1 MRKLNRETP
10 ITPYLV
16 IILKT
21 VLSCTV
27 GTDTALRLYLTL
39 LELELQLVSADFGVV
54 EASYHIN
61 GGDAELTNRILIML
75 IVKSTPVR
83 ELQIQIEIKG

>member
-1 MRKLNRETP
+1 M
-10 ITPYLV
+10 
-16 IILKT
+16 KT

-61 GGDAELTNRILIML
+61 GGDAELTETG
-75 IVKSTPVR
+75 S
-83 ELQIQIEIKG
+83 